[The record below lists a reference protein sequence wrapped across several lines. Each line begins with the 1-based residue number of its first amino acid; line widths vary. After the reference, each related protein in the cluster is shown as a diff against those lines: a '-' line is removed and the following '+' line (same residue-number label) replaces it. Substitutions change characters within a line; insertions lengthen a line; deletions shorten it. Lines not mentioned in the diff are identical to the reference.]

1 MYLTI
6 NFSAFRNAFERKD
19 RGDQFSYNGLRA
31 LFDYLEEDSG
41 LGERG
46 YELDVVGLCCDWTEH
61 ASAAEAAEEN
71 GWSADEDADEEAA
84 EDAALEWLHDH
95 TTVIEFDG
103 GVIIANF

>member
-1 MYLTI
+1 MYQTI
-6 NFSAFRNAFERKD
+6 NFSAFRTAFERAG

-31 LFDYLEEDSG
+31 LFDYLEEDAG

-46 YELDVVGLCCDWTEH
+46 FALDVIELCCDWTEH

-71 GWSADEDADEEAA
+71 GWSADEDDDEEAA
-84 EDAALEWLHDH
+84 EDAALEWLHDQ